1 MAVDNLRW
9 LPLPSFILVGNEIRF
24 YLGLISVD
32 VQLRLDPCRLPTL
45 CIAYGRETP
54 QNPYWRQRLWN
65 TYYHTIWTHT
75 ILNSYRQGM
84 SFMALLMRKTS
95 KCFVLRHSCEFHLP
109 QEIHILQLL
118 QISSDCSSRFSLVTW
133 DEGGRPKKVRYF
145 FKGAA
150 KNIWITSCENCDLD
164 CTKKN
169 ERKDRAI
176 FCWTQGIVIFVR
188 FCLTSAGVTGKAF
201 KTAYPIR
208 SMRNEPPA
216 RRLPKC
222 CMLQIEP
229 VCRESHSCRENLMPH
244 EAYLVTCGSL
254 VKKHRWRHNQNRRAR
269 WVKEL

>member
-1 MAVDNLRW
+1 MCVDCHQRFLLSIIIASYRWPKSSMAVDNLRW

-133 DEGGRPKKVRYF
+133 DEGGDQRKSDISS
-145 FKGAA
+145 KGPQ
-150 KNIWITSCENCDLD
+150 K
-164 CTKKN
+164 
-169 ERKDRAI
+169 I
-176 FCWTQGIVIFVR
+176 FELRRV
-188 FCLTSAGVTGKAF
+188 
-201 KTAYPIR
+201 KTA
-208 SMRNEPPA
+208 
-216 RRLPKC
+216 
-222 CMLQIEP
+222 
-229 VCRESHSCRENLMPH
+229 
-244 EAYLVTCGSL
+244 T
-254 VKKHRWRHNQNRRAR
+254 
-269 WVKEL
+269 